1 MQLTQEDLEAVSLR
15 QMTIMDG
22 ALKLLGE
29 LPDDPNLCWEANVM
43 SAVDGLVGAIA
54 MMAEAS
60 GVASTPRR
68 KRHFADNVR
77 TAVLKSMKEARA
89 EIVARLPEFMGAA
102 NDVAH

>member
-1 MQLTQEDLEAVSLR
+1 MQLTQQELEAVSFR

-22 ALKLLGE
+22 ALKLVGE
-29 LPDDPNLCWEANVM
+29 LPDDPNLCWEVNVM

-60 GVASTPRR
+60 GVAPTQRHKRR
-68 KRHFADNVR
+68 FAENVS

-89 EIVARLPEFMGAA
+89 EIEARLPEFMGAA
-102 NDVAH
+102 NDMAH